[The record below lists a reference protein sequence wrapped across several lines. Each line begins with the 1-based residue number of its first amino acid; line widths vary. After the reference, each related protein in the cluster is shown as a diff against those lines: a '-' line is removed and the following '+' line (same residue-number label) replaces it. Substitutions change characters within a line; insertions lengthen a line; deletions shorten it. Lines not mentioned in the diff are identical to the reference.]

1 MLLPISVCFGL
12 SAFCTALA
20 LFAPL
25 NLISLSY
32 FSYSFFFCSNTSVPN
47 MCFVL
52 VSYRFALS
60 SQNRFIRLYSISLSN
75 MLRKYDETV
84 VLKRIVHMSQLK
96 KKNTEIHTCYV
107 WLFQI
112 HCVFYTF
119 FCFIAYFYYYAFF
132 SFLSQDL
139 PHHISPTT
147 PPPPLFFSLF
157 STQFVMLL
165 YVMIKSA
172 PTDNTTQRDI
182 ATHFYRRT
190 KN

>member
-1 MLLPISVCFGL
+1 
-12 SAFCTALA
+12 
-20 LFAPL
+20 
-25 NLISLSY
+25 
-32 FSYSFFFCSNTSVPN
+32 